1 MLNLTRDLMMNI
13 CLEFSIKLSFL
24 SVGGTLTHLVIICRM
39 FGSDYGVKGLI
50 LRGNVFIKCQLII
63 ISLMYRFII

>member
-1 MLNLTRDLMMNI
+1 MMNI
-13 CLEFSIKLSFL
+13 CLEFSILALSWLSFL

-50 LRGNVFIKCQLII
+50 LRGNVFKKCQLII